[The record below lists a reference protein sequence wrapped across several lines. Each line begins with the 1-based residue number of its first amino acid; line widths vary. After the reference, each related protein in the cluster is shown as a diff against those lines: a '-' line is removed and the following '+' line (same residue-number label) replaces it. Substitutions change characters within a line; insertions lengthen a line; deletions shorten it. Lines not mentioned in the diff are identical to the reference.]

1 LVSRRQREDAIK
13 IFYSQNH
20 FLILPSGKLLQYD
33 QPSEILRF
41 FTRFVARG
49 MKYLRFVTWLLPD
62 MYHPISGTRWDW
74 EWERAVDICA
84 QEGRLQLLSFAIDL
98 SHHARRRRAFG
109 ARYHSPIPIAQLEEN
124 EWNTGLLLVESM
136 ARYKSWKN
144 VYVHL
149 SWPWH
154 NPHNPND
161 PYSCPE
167 EAQEL
172 RERHEEV
179 LEEQV
184 MGPGR
189 IECGKYER
197 RHAWNGYICNYEDPC
212 EQCEDED

>member
-1 LVSRRQREDAIK
+1 
-13 IFYSQNH
+13 
-20 FLILPSGKLLQYD
+20 
-33 QPSEILRF
+33 
-41 FTRFVARG
+41 

-62 MYHPISGTRWDW
+62 KYHTISGTRRDS

-84 QEGRLQLLSFAIDL
+84 QEGNLQLLSFTIDL
-98 SHHARRRRAFG
+98 SIHAHRRRASG
-109 ARYHSPIPIAQLEEN
+109 AHYHSPIPIARLEEY

-167 EAQEL
+167 EAQDL
-172 RERHEEV
+172 RECHEAV

-184 MGPGR
+184 MGPGN
-189 IECGKYER
+189 IYCGKYDR
-197 RHAWNGYICNYEDPC
+197 RHSWNGYICNYEDNC